1 MAKRPVPP
9 VKEALIEAQPEPRG
23 QPPGSQA
30 VGAGAPGRPAVAK
43 TSYSHCQ
50 PGGHGA
56 TACGPARVADAG
68 KKAFLTLGGLAAREI
83 MPIFANGAKREDE
96 DITRIPASVCA
107 GILSFY
113 DSFPHGSAPGK
124 TMINA

>member
-1 MAKRPVPP
+1 MKPRPSRG
-9 VKEALIEAQPEPRG
+9 ANRLAARLLAQAPRDG
-23 QPPGSQA
+23 PQQ
-30 VGAGAPGRPAVAK
+30 RK
-43 TSYSHCQ
+43 LLT
-50 PGGHGA
+50 A

>member
-1 MAKRPVPP
+1 MKPSPSRGANSLAAR
-9 VKEALIEAQPEPRG
+9 LLAQAPRDG
-23 QPPGSQA
+23 PQQ
-30 VGAGAPGRPAVAK
+30 RK
-43 TSYSHCQ
+43 LLT
-50 PGGHGA
+50 A
-56 TACGPARVADAG
+56 TANRAADAG
-68 KKAFLTLGGLAAREI
+68 KKAFLTLRGLAAREI

>member
-1 MAKRPVPP
+1 MKPSPSRGANSLAAR
-9 VKEALIEAQPEPRG
+9 LLAQAPRDG
-23 QPPGSQA
+23 PQQRKLLTATANRAATAPQPA
-30 VGAGAPGRPAVAK
+30 GRPRA
-43 TSYSHCQ
+43 
-50 PGGHGA
+50 
-56 TACGPARVADAG
+56 ADAG
-68 KKAFLTLGGLAAREI
+68 KKAFLTLRGLAAREI

>member
-1 MAKRPVPP
+1 MAKQPVTARRAGRSASRPAPW
-9 VKEALIEAQPEPRG
+9 G
-23 QPPGSQA
+23 QPPGCQA

-56 TACGPARVADAG
+56 TACGPARAADAG